1 MPEGSRREPRPV
13 FYVKT
18 LIFYCRSHTDIVACG
33 KSSVLSWSSF
43 GGSKRLNLG
52 LKFKI

>member
-13 FYVKT
+13 TYVKT
-18 LIFYCRSHTDIVACG
+18 LIFDCRSHTNVLACD
-33 KSSVLSWSSF
+33 KSLVLNRSSL

>member
-1 MPEGSRREPRPV
+1 MPEGSRHEPRPV
-13 FYVKT
+13 TYVKT
-18 LIFYCRSHTDIVACG
+18 LVFDYRSCTNVLACG
-33 KSSVLSWSSF
+33 KSSVLNRNSL

>member
-18 LIFYCRSHTDIVACG
+18 LIFDCRSHTDIVACG
-33 KSSVLSWSSF
+33 KSLVLNRSSL

-52 LKFKI
+52 MKFKI